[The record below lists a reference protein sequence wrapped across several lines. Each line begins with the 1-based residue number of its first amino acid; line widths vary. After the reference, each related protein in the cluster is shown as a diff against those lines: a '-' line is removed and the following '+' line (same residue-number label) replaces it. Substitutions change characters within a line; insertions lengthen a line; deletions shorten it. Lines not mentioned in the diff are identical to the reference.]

1 MRNFEKNLGGMKAE
15 EPDGK
20 GHMEELRHGKY
31 SPLSEEIQR
40 VRKEADDKGEDP
52 DFAEQEFK
60 KKLDVATA
68 RLRMTQHEEALRSF
82 ERASKN
88 RKPKK

>member
-1 MRNFEKNLGGMKAE
+1 MRNFEKNPEGMKAE
-15 EPDGK
+15 EPDAK

-31 SPLSEEIQR
+31 SPLPEEIQR
-40 VRKEADDKGEDP
+40 IRKEVKEGEDP
-52 DFAEQEFK
+52 DLAEQKFK
-60 KKLDVATA
+60 KKMDEATA
-68 RLRMTQHEEALRSF
+68 RLRMTQREEALRSL